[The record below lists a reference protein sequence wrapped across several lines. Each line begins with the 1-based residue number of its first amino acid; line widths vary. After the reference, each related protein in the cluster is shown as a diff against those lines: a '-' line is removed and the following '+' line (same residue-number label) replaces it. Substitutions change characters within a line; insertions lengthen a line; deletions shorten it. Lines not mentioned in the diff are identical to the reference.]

1 MRKSMCVKAL
11 SLLLALVTVL
21 GVVAVVPVGA
31 VKASAA
37 TAGSSD
43 LADILNAQSYADYI
57 KAYANELKNQ
67 KDKNSSAAV
76 NMPSITV
83 FDASKPMYSDF
94 ETDLAVKDYSAADG
108 AFYPDANTVYR
119 MDSLDGS
126 AAIFTPDNGSLTW
139 TFEVPQLNLRGD
151 GKDDIGYLYMIVIE
165 YYPIV
170 IPGKENVATV
180 ERSLSLATKVRNTK
194 CSKCKALLPAFSS
207 TDLTV
212 TCSDPECATVNPTYS
227 MADKAA
233 IPFAEAR
240 ALSFSKN
247 WVYSYTTEDGT
258 LMKEYFTNGS
268 KLFDDETIDFY
279 YEQDKGDNDLRYT
292 AVQDP
297 KWRTYY
303 AQDVDGFHRGN
314 FYFFFEAAP
323 KFNPSTG
330 AENEPTKHTIT
341 ISGSRENLAIKSI
354 TLVPAQQDATPSYDE
369 YLAKYAGRVDEAANG
384 GKITTLGAEFPTNV
398 SDTSVYPAND
408 RSSAITEPSSPKSQ
422 LMNTIGNASY
432 NTVGQWASYKFTV
445 NKSGWYTMTMRY
457 RQNLLDGLFVS
468 RAIKLS
474 GGDYGLPDG
483 TPTVPFHEAYN
494 TRFNYSKDWKVNSLG
509 AVIDSQMTEF
519 RFYFEAGVEYTVY
532 YEVSLGDLADIIKRV
547 QNSLGVIN
555 DCYLNIIKLT
565 GASPDQYRDYGFKE
579 IMPEVIRAMYDQSV
593 ELYTIAAEFEQLAG
607 TKGSQVATLEQIA
620 FLLDRMSG
628 KESEVAKNL
637 SNLKSNIGTLGTW
650 LNTVKQQGLLVD
662 YVDIQPLGG
671 EKPRENANVFETVWF
686 ELRAFFVSFFVDYNS
701 MGVKE
706 GLEVEEGAGI
716 DVWLAYGRDQSLI
729 WRNLIDSEFTPKE
742 NIPVQLKLVTG
753 GTLLPSVLSGRGP
766 DVYIGLGSGDVIN
779 YAIRGAIQDV
789 NGEEIGDYEGYVD
802 TYGYDVD
809 LTEKNETD
817 FGRTYY
823 VTEEYAKAHPSKV
836 YLDDDK
842 HPVVEKDG
850 VKKYEVRD
858 DSIVFNY
865 ANTIPISLLGKTY
878 GVPETTNFSMMFYRM
893 DVLADPDVNVSVPR
907 TWDDLLA
914 ATTSFQ
920 ANNMQVGLSY
930 LSSMTTFVYQKGG
943 SQWMYEDE
951 DDYLDPTRFDPKYA
965 GAEIGLGTDIALE
978 AFRFCARLYTD
989 YSFPVAF
996 DAANRFRTGEMPI
1009 IITDYCAMYNQLTVF
1024 ATEIRGLWSFAP
1036 LPGFE
1041 QYDENGKLI
1050 YVDKNGDG
1058 LYDKNVD
1065 ESVIN
1070 NCAVASLTAT
1080 VMLYKEDDAQYAD
1093 AWKYMKWQ
1101 AAADAQ
1107 ASYGNQMVAIVGP
1120 AAKYATAN
1128 NQALKSLSWTST
1140 ELASLL
1146 KQFDNLAAVPSF
1158 PGSYII
1164 SRYVE
1169 FAFLAA
1175 VNEGAD
1181 PVDQLSNY
1189 VTIINKEL
1197 TRKRKEF
1204 MEFDNGN
1211 GLGTMDDFKDGTTP
1225 PWEIP
1230 PASK

>member
-1 MRKSMCVKAL
+1 MRKTLCVRAL
-11 SLLLALVTVL
+11 SVLLALVTVL
-21 GVVAVVPVGA
+21 GVVAVVPVGTVA
-31 VKASAA
+31 ASAA
-37 TAGSSD
+37 QLDSSE

-67 KDKNSSAAV
+67 GNKDSSAAT
-76 NMPSITV
+76 NMPEITLDL
-83 FDASKPMYSDF
+83 FDF
-94 ETDLAVKDYSAADG
+94 ETELAVKDYAKSSG
-108 AFYPDANTVYR
+108 AFYPDDKTVYR
-119 MDSLDGS
+119 MDDLDGYP
-126 AAIFTPDNGSLTW
+126 AIFTPDSGSLTW
-139 TFEVPQLNLRGD
+139 TFEVPQLNLSGEGR
-151 GKDDIGYLYMIVIE
+151 DDIGYLYMLKIE

-170 IPGKENVATV
+170 IEGKENVATV
-180 ERSLSLATKVRNTK
+180 ERALSLATKVRSTK
-194 CSKCKALLPAFSS
+194 CAKCKRELPDFDSA
-207 TDLTV
+207 DLTV
-212 TCSDPECATVNPTYS
+212 TCSNTNCGEVNPTYT

-240 ALSFSKN
+240 ALSFTKN
-247 WVYSYTTEDGT
+247 WVYSYSKDDGT
-258 LMKEYFTNGS
+258 VVKDYLTHGS
-268 KLFDDETIDFY
+268 KLFDDDSIDFY
-279 YEQDKGDNDLRYT
+279 YEQDKGGNDLRYT

-323 KFNPSTG
+323 KFNSITG
-330 AENEPTKHTIT
+330 AENEPMRHTLT

-354 TLVPAQQDATPSYDE
+354 TLVPAQQDATVSYDE
-369 YLAKYAGRVDEAANG
+369 YLAKYAGRTDEAASG
-384 GKITTLGAEFPTNV
+384 GAVTLLGAEFPTNV

-408 RSSAITEPSSPKSQ
+408 RSSAITDPSLPKSQ
-422 LMNTIGNASY
+422 LMNTIGAASY
-432 NTVGQWASYKFTV
+432 NTVGQWASYRFTV
-445 NKSGWYTMTMRY
+445 SKSGWYNMTMRY
-457 RQNLLDGLFVS
+457 RQDLLDGLFVS
-468 RAIKLS
+468 RAVKLS
-474 GGDYGLPDG
+474 GGDYGLADG
-483 TPTVPFHEAYN
+483 TPTVPFYEAYN
-494 TRFNYSKDWKVNSLG
+494 TRFNYSKDWEVNSLG
-509 AVIDSQMTEF
+509 AVIDEKETEF
-519 RFYFEAGVEYTVY
+519 RFFFEAGVEYTVY
-532 YEVSLGDLADIIKRV
+532 YEVSLGDLAETIKRV
-547 QNSLGVIN
+547 ENSLAVIN
-555 DCYLNIIKLT
+555 ECYLNIIKLT
-565 GASPDQYRDYGFKE
+565 GASPDQYRDYGFKD
-579 IMPEVIRAMYDQSV
+579 IMPETISAMRDQSD
-593 ELYTIAAEFEQLAG
+593 ELYKIAAEFEKLAG

-620 FLLDRMSG
+620 FLLDTMGG
-628 KESEVAKNL
+628 KESEIAKNL
-637 SNLKSNIGTLGTW
+637 SNLKSHIGTLGTW

-662 YVDIQPLGG
+662 YVNIQPLGA
-671 EKPRENANVFETVWF
+671 EKPRENATFFETVWF

-729 WRNLIDSEFTPKE
+729 WRNLIDTEFTPKQG
-742 NIPVQLKLVTG
+742 IPVQLKLVTG

-766 DVYIGLGSGDVIN
+766 DIYIGLGAGDVIN
-779 YAIRGAIQDV
+779 YAIRGAIQEV
-789 NGEEIGDYEGYVD
+789 NGEDIDDYEGYVK

-809 LTEKNETD
+809 LTEKEENSYK
-817 FGRTYY
+817 RIYY
-823 VTEEYAKAHPSKV
+823 VTEEYARKNPTTVYWNDPEHP
-836 YLDDDK
+836 
-842 HPVVEKDG
+842 PVTKDG
-850 VKKYEVRD
+850 ITKYEVRD
-858 DSIVFNY
+858 DEIAFNY

-893 DVLADPDVNVSVPR
+893 DVLADPDVNVKVPR
-907 TWDDLLA
+907 TWDELLA

-930 LSSMTTFVYQKGG
+930 ASAMTTFVYQKGG
-943 SQWMYEDE
+943 SQWMYEDKS
-951 DDYLDPTRFDPKYA
+951 DYLDPTRFDPKYA

-1041 QYDENGKLI
+1041 QYDENKNLI
-1050 YVDKNGDG
+1050 FEDKDGDG
-1058 LYDKNVD
+1058 LYNKEVD

-1080 VMLYKEDDAQYAD
+1080 VMLYKKDDAQYAD

-1101 AAADAQ
+1101 ADADAQ

-1128 NQALKSLSWTST
+1128 NKALKSLSWTSS
-1140 ELASLL
+1140 ELESLFA
-1146 KQFDNLAAVPSF
+1146 QFDNLAAVPSF

-1175 VNEGAD
+1175 VNDKAD
-1181 PVDQLSNY
+1181 PVDQLANY

-1204 MEFDNGN
+1204 SEFDDGA
-1211 GLGTMDDFKDGTTP
+1211 GLGTMDDFKDGETP

-1230 PASK
+1230 PVSK